1 MKYTISVKASPQD
14 SEATKTVIDLIYEL
28 LERKHLIERVFF
40 QHDGALQA
48 LSTGETAVGQE
59 HLLSLWKSLA
69 DLDIEL
75 AVCISSAAKRGVSQK
90 SNSERTGPLQLDQP
104 YHLQL
109 AKGKRLLQEVY
120 ELYQVAGCL

>member
-14 SEATKTVIDLIYEL
+14 SEATKTAIDLIYEL

-48 LSTGETAVGQE
+48 LSNGETAARQA
-59 HLLSLWKSLA
+59 HLLALWKSLA
-69 DLDIEL
+69 DLGIEL

-90 SNSERTGPLQLDQP
+90 SNSLAEGFELVGLGQLIAAIEASDR
-104 YHLQL
+104 YI
-109 AKGKRLLQEVY
+109 EVF
-120 ELYQVAGCL
+120 

>member
-14 SEATKTVIDLIYEL
+14 SAATKTVIELIYEL

-48 LSTGETAVGQE
+48 LSTKDNDAEQE

-69 DLDIEL
+69 DQNIEL
-75 AVCISSAAKRGVSQK
+75 AVCITSAAKRGVSQK
-90 SNSERTGPLQLDQP
+90 SDSLADGFELVGLGQLISAIEASDR
-104 YHLQL
+104 YI
-109 AKGKRLLQEVY
+109 EIF
-120 ELYQVAGCL
+120 

>member
-1 MKYTISVKASPQD
+1 MKYTISVKASPQN
-14 SEATKTVIDLIYEL
+14 SAVTKTAMDLIYEL

-48 LSTGETAVGQE
+48 LSTGKNAIEQE

-90 SNSERTGPLQLDQP
+90 SNSLADGFELVGLGQLISAIEASDR
-104 YHLQL
+104 YI
-109 AKGKRLLQEVY
+109 EIF
-120 ELYQVAGCL
+120 

>member
-14 SEATKTVIDLIYEL
+14 SAATETVIDLIYEL
-28 LERKHLIERVFF
+28 LERKHVIERVFF
-40 QHDGALQA
+40 QHDGALHA
-48 LSTGETAVGQE
+48 LSTNDDGAERE

-90 SNSERTGPLQLDQP
+90 SNSLADGFELVGLGQLISAIEASDR
-104 YHLQL
+104 YI
-109 AKGKRLLQEVY
+109 EVF
-120 ELYQVAGCL
+120 

>member
-48 LSTGETAVGQE
+48 LSTGETAIGQE

-75 AVCISSAAKRGVSQK
+75 AVCISSAAKRGVSQT
-90 SNSERTGPLQLDQP
+90 SNSLADGFELVGLGQLISAIEASDR
-104 YHLQL
+104 YI
-109 AKGKRLLQEVY
+109 EVF
-120 ELYQVAGCL
+120 

>member
-28 LERKHLIERVFF
+28 LERKHVIERVFF

-48 LSTGETAVGQE
+48 LSTRETSVGQE

-75 AVCISSAAKRGVSQK
+75 AVCISSATKRGVSQE
-90 SNSERTGPLQLDQP
+90 SNSLADGFELVGLGQLISGIEASDR
-104 YHLQL
+104 YI
-109 AKGKRLLQEVY
+109 EIF
-120 ELYQVAGCL
+120 